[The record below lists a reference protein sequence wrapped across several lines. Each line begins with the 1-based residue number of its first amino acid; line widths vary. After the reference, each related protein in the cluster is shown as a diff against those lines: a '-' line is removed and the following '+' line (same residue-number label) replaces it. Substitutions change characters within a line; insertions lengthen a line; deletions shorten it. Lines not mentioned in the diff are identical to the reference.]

1 MKFKKEILLLLIS
14 SSITIILS
22 VLLGEIYVF
31 FKNKSN
37 WATKGAEHD
46 RELGWVLTSN
56 NSFKTNGRISTI
68 NSMGFRSPE
77 IDLNQKHIVIVGDS
91 VAFGSGIGD
100 KETLSYQLAKN
111 LKEFQ
116 VLNFSVPGYSVD
128 QYYLTLKKHINKTN
142 PALVVVVIF
151 TGNDM
156 QETRKDNLF
165 GIGKPWFEILGNS
178 IKVVNKSLPRYSC
191 TNILSRS
198 WTIRILRLENLARE
212 ICQNNEYDVM
222 NAIKQMEKILLK
234 IKKLVSSKNASLL
247 FILSPTIY
255 DYYQE
260 GLNCSSE
267 ENLDDCLSM
276 RKNMQNLLLTQV
288 KNNRNKNAKVS
299 LKIVDGIK
307 VFRDM
312 SWVLQN
318 IFKNLNL
325 PHLDMI
331 KLNIKLR
338 RNVINDYNGA
348 DPFHLSSIGNHH
360 LAKLI
365 QTSITING
373 EQIFIKQNLRESI
386 INNQ

>member
-14 SSITIILS
+14 SSIAIIVSL
-22 VLLGEIYVF
+22 VLGEIYIF
-31 FKNKSN
+31 LKNKSN

-46 RELGWVLTSN
+46 RGLGWALTSN
-56 NSFKTNGRISTI
+56 NSFKTNGRVSTI

-77 IDLNQKHIVIVGDS
+77 IDLNQKHVVIVGDS
-91 VAFGSGIGD
+91 VAFGSGVGD
-100 KETLSYQLAKN
+100 KETLSYQLAKE

-128 QYYLTLKKHINKTN
+128 QYYLTLKKYINKTN

-165 GIGKPWFEILGNS
+165 GIGKPWFEIAGKN
-178 IKVVNKSLPRYSC
+178 IKLVNKSLPRYSC
-191 TNILSRS
+191 TNFLSRS
-198 WTIRILRLENLARE
+198 WTIRILSLENLARE
-212 ICQNNEYDVM
+212 ICQNNKYEDI
-222 NAIKQMEKILLK
+222 NAIIQMEKILLK
-234 IKKLVSSKNASLL
+234 INKLVSSKNASLL
-247 FILSPTIY
+247 YILSPTIY
-255 DYYQE
+255 DYYQV

-267 ENLDDCLSM
+267 ENLNDCLSL

-288 KNNRNKNAKVS
+288 KNNRNKNSKVS
-299 LKIVDGIK
+299 FKIVDGIK
-307 VFRDM
+307 VFRNM
-312 SWVLQN
+312 SLILQN

-338 RNVINDYNGA
+338 RNVIDDYNGA
-348 DPFHLSSIGNHH
+348 DPFHLSPIGNGH

-365 QTSITING
+365 QTSIISNG
-373 EQIFIKQNLRESI
+373 EQIFIKQNLSQSI

>member
-1 MKFKKEILLLLIS
+1 MKFKNEILLLLIS
-14 SSITIILS
+14 SSITIMLS
-22 VLLGEIYVF
+22 VLLGEIYIF

-46 RELGWVLTSN
+46 SELGWVLTSN

-77 IDLNQKHIVIVGDS
+77 IDLNQRHIVILGDS

-100 KETLSYQLAKN
+100 KETLSYQLAKE

-165 GIGKPWFEILGNS
+165 GIGKPWFEISGKN

-191 TNILSRS
+191 TNFLSRS
-198 WTIRILRLENLARE
+198 WAIKILRLENLARE
-212 ICQNNEYDVM
+212 ICENNEYDGI
-222 NAIKQMEKILLK
+222 NAIMQMEKILLK
-234 IKKLVSSKNASLL
+234 INKLVSSQNASLL

-255 DYYQE
+255 DYYQV

-267 ENLDDCLSM
+267 KNLDDCLTM
-276 RKNMQNLLLTQV
+276 RKSMQNLLLTQV
-288 KNNRNKNAKVS
+288 KNTRNKNAKVS
-299 LKIVDGIK
+299 FKIVDGLK

-312 SWVLQN
+312 SRVLQN

-331 KLNIKLR
+331 NLNIKLR
-338 RNVINDYNGA
+338 RDVIDDYNGA
-348 DPFHLSSIGNHH
+348 DPFHLSPTGNRH
-360 LAKLI
+360 LAELI
-365 QTSITING
+365 KTSIKVEG
-373 EQIFIKQNLRESI
+373 EQISIKQNLRKSI
-386 INNQ
+386 ISNQ

>member
-1 MKFKKEILLLLIS
+1 MKYKKEILLLLIS
-14 SSITIILS
+14 SSITIMLS

-56 NSFKTNGRISTI
+56 NSFKTNGKISTI

-100 KETLSYQLAKN
+100 KETLSYQLAKQ

-116 VLNFSVPGYSVD
+116 ILNFSVPGYSVD

-156 QETRKDNLF
+156 QETKKDNLF
-165 GIGKPWFEILGNS
+165 GIGKPWFEILGKS

-191 TNILSRS
+191 TNLLSRS
-198 WTIRILRLENLARE
+198 WAIRTLRLENLARK
-212 ICQNNEYDVM
+212 ICQNNEYKDM
-222 NAIKQMEKILLK
+222 NAIIQMEKILLK
-234 IKKLVSSKNASLL
+234 INKLVSSKNASLL

-260 GLNCSSE
+260 GLNCSSK
-267 ENLDDCLSM
+267 ENLDGCLTM
-276 RKNMQNLLLTQV
+276 RKSMQNLLLAQV
-288 KNNRNKNAKVS
+288 KNTRNKNAKVS
-299 LKIVDGIK
+299 FKIADGIK

-318 IFKNLNL
+318 IFKNINL

-331 KLNIKLR
+331 SLNIKLR
-338 RNVINDYNGA
+338 RNIIDDYNGA
-348 DPFHLSSIGNHH
+348 DPFHLSSIGNRH
-360 LAKLI
+360 LAELI
-365 QTSITING
+365 QTSITVKG
-373 EQIFIKQNLRESI
+373 EQIFIKQNLRKSI
-386 INNQ
+386 TSNQ